1 MKLERYNSFWTVWF
15 CSLSNLSHTQVF
27 YFWNLS
33 CIFFSNSMIL
43 LLLEL
48 ERYTVYKSLLPK
60 FELYNVS
67 FLNGIIL
74 LLLEL
79 EPYTSFYFLNLSCT
93 IFFCKI
99 LLLLELEPYTNLYFW
114 NLSCTILFCIVL
126 LLLELEPYI
135 SFDFW
140 NLCCTIFF
148 CIFCSFWNL
157 SRIQIFTF
165 GTCAVQVLG
174 PVGCKLYLCK
184 PVL

>member
-1 MKLERYNSFWTVWF
+1 
-15 CSLSNLSHTQVF
+15 
-27 YFWNLS
+27 
-33 CIFFSNSMIL
+33 MIL

-99 LLLLELEPYTNLYFW
+99 LLLLELEPYTNLYF
-114 NLSCTILFCIVL
+114 
-126 LLLELEPYI
+126 
-135 SFDFW
+135 
-140 NLCCTIFF
+140 
-148 CIFCSFWNL
+148 
-157 SRIQIFTF
+157 
-165 GTCAVQVLG
+165 
-174 PVGCKLYLCK
+174 
-184 PVL
+184 